1 MSLITITKNALKS
14 QQVRALVGTRVI
26 DIFASLA
33 AEPGGEG
40 QQGGGLLNWAIGG
53 LARFT
58 GFLIQA
64 AFSIGSWLLA
74 HAWESLVELA
84 FAITTF
90 DWNQTDNS
98 IKSQIAQNN
107 TAIYAALG
115 NVAGT
120 GLVWV
125 TSLGV
130 ASLATIK
137 FPVIAGKVAMAL
149 AEEGG
154 QELRGQLTQLFSTV
168 RRSFISNLVLDTFL
182 TARRLRA
189 FGQQSITKEREPWTI
204 AGQVE
209 KSVDAIGDANLKA
222 FVNNFIESSVEAII
236 EVGYVVSYA
245 LDDHYSSTRLA
256 NQGAFGEARAVEITP
271 DRRVDDETI
280 VLTGS
285 QKLIQQDIQTTLA
298 THKLVYNRDVGQI
311 VGQPAEDWLKAGTQR
326 RKLTIVFKSK
336 PEPPWILATGRVR
349 EVTATIPDAKVG
361 LSWSEIKAAAN
372 TWTWGKF
379 RATANLDNGRQMA
392 VYGASEGQ
400 AETKLRELLILS
412 QANILTLSVTEEKD
426 RHQNLKKEAVQM
438 YPAYATLLIR
448 RSTAELTGTNDLSG
462 QNFKQEHIRLE
473 LWPDTEPQGIPPLQ

>member
-1 MSLITITKNALKS
+1 
-14 QQVRALVGTRVI
+14 VI
-26 DIFASLA
+26 DVFASLS
-33 AEPGGEG
+33 AEPEGDGG
-40 QQGGGLLNWAIGG
+40 QGGGLINWAIGG
-53 LARFT
+53 LTRFG

-64 AFSIGSWLLA
+64 AFSIGTWLLT
-74 HAWESLVELA
+74 HAWESLVELT
-84 FAITTF
+84 FTIVTF
-90 DWNQTDNS
+90 DWNQTDAS
-98 IKSQIAQNN
+98 IKAEISQNN
-107 TAIYAALG
+107 TAIFGALG
-115 NVAGT
+115 NLAGT
-120 GLVWV
+120 GLVWL

-130 ASLATIK
+130 ASLAAIK
-137 FPVIAGKVAMAL
+137 FPVIAGKIALAL

-154 QELRGQLTQLFSTV
+154 EEIRGQLAQLFSTA
-168 RRSFISNLVLDTFL
+168 RRSLLSNWVLTEVL
-182 TARRLRA
+182 TQRRLRL
-189 FGQQSITKEREPWTI
+189 FGQAPITSEREPWTI

-209 KSVDAIGDANLKA
+209 KSVESIGNPQLKA
-222 FVNNFIESSVEAII
+222 FVSNFIESATEAII

-245 LDDHYSSTRLA
+245 LDDYYSSTKLA
-256 NQGAFGEARAVEITP
+256 NEGAFGEKRAVKITP
-271 DRRVDDETI
+271 DARVEGETI

-336 PEPPWILATGRVR
+336 PEPPWIIPSGRVR

-361 LSWSEIKAAAN
+361 LSWATIKAAAN
-372 TWTWGKF
+372 PWTWGKY

-400 AETKLRELLILS
+400 AETKLRELLALS
-412 QANILTLSVTEEKD
+412 TANILTLSVTEEKD
-426 RHQNLKKEAVQM
+426 RHQNLKKDPVQM

-473 LWPDTEPQGIPPLQ
+473 LWTETEPEGISPLQ